1 VTWPLLAPLSAD
13 ERERVLAAALR
24 RRYAKGEVVF
34 HEGDPGEHVHL
45 IRSGHL
51 VVRASLP
58 SGDTVT
64 LRVLSP
70 GQAFGEL
77 ALIGDGRP
85 RSATIAAL
93 EPSETLALGRADFL
107 AVRRQGVDTLLV
119 EALAARV
126 HDLSDALLEAL
137 YVGVDRRVI
146 RRLVELAEVYQDP
159 AGLPAARPGPVVLPV
174 TQEDLASMVGT
185 TRPTVN
191 QVLQHLATDGAVSLG
206 RGRIHVLDLP
216 MLQRRSGR

>member
-1 VTWPLLAPLSAD
+1 VIWPLLAPLSDD
-13 ERERVLAAALR
+13 ERARVLAAALP

-45 IRSGHL
+45 IRSGRL
-51 VVRASLP
+51 VVRSSLP
-58 SGDTVT
+58 SGDTAT
-64 LRVLSP
+64 LAVLSP
-70 GQAFGEL
+70 GQSFGEF

-93 EPSETLALGRADFL
+93 EPSETLALGRADFV
-107 AVRRQGVDTLLV
+107 AVRRQGVDALLV

-126 HDLSDALLEAL
+126 HELSDALLEAL

-146 RRLVELAEVYQDP
+146 RRLVALAEVYQAEPD
-159 AGLPAARPGPVVLPV
+159 AAQPVLPV

-191 QVLQHLATDGAVSLG
+191 QVLQHLASDGAVSLG
-206 RGRIHVLDLP
+206 RGRITVLDLA
-216 MLQRRSGR
+216 MLRRRSGR